1 MISNLHIKPGTVL
14 KDRYIVGKT
23 IGYGGYG
30 VTYIGYDAKLER
42 KIAIK
47 EYLPSE
53 FATRQLES
61 NEVVVE
67 NTEKKRQQF
76 EKGKA

>member
-1 MISNLHIKPGTVL
+1 MDKSVKICYGCMKPLDKDYDVCPYCGYTEDTSMISNLHIKPGTVL

-47 EYLPSE
+47 E
-53 FATRQLES
+53 
-61 NEVVVE
+61 
-67 NTEKKRQQF
+67 
-76 EKGKA
+76 